1 MMSTETGVKVA
12 ASTDLEAQNIRMSFD
27 FLNQI
32 GSDPAIL
39 DGIPDGV
46 TLILITGTDPIL
58 DAANVEMGLAQ
69 VRAGKDVLFR
79 LLPVTVPAVSASLVE
94 PHT

>member
-1 MMSTETGVKVA
+1 MSIEAGAKVT
-12 ASTDLEAQNIRMSFD
+12 ASTDLETHNIRLSID
-27 FLNQI
+27 FLRQI
-32 GSDPAIL
+32 GNDPGIL

-46 TLILITGTDPIL
+46 TLILLTGTDPVL

-79 LLPVTVPAVSASLVE
+79 LLPVSARAFSAPPA
-94 PHT
+94 